1 MPDFLLYSVGIEVI
15 YMQNLENIKKQVAN
29 ALSELIEAADLKKD
43 DILVLGGSSSEII
56 GGTIGKDSSLE
67 VGEAVIDEFLKILRR
82 REIYLA
88 VQACEHINR
97 ALVVERDLAKDRN
110 LEIVSVIPA
119 LHAGGSLSV
128 NAYKKFDDP
137 VVVEHI
143 VADAGIDIGDT
154 EIGMHVKFVQVPLR
168 LCEKYIGKARVT
180 ALKSR
185 PKLIGGARA
194 IYEL

>member
-1 MPDFLLYSVGIEVI
+1 ME
-15 YMQNLENIKKQVAN
+15 NLENIRKQVAN
-29 ALSELIEAADLKKD
+29 AVLELLEAAGLEAG

-67 VGEAVIDEFLKILRR
+67 VGEAVIDEFLKILKK

-88 VQACEHINR
+88 VQGCEHINR
-97 ALVVERDLAKDRN
+97 ALVVERELAKARGF
-110 LEIVSVIPA
+110 EIVSVIPA

-128 NAYKKFDDP
+128 NAYKKFADP
-137 VVVEHI
+137 VVVEH
-143 VADAGIDIGDT
+143 VQADAGIDIGDT
-154 EIGMHVKFVQVPLR
+154 EVGMHVKFVQVPLR
-168 LCEKYIGKARVT
+168 LKEKYIGKARLT

-194 IYEL
+194 IYE